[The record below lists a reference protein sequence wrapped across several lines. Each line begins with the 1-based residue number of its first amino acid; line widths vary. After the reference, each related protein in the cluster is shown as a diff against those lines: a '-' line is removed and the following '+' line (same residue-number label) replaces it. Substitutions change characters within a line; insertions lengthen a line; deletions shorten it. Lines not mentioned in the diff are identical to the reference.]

1 MLLRALRYFG
11 LAGHR
16 LVPGS
21 VFECDEVIAQHLINR
36 HLAERIAHGTPKATI
51 LSPTISRPG
60 AMNDEP

>member
-1 MLLRALRYFG
+1 
-11 LAGHR
+11 
-16 LVPGS
+16 VPGS

-51 LSPTISRPG
+51 FSPTISRPG